1 MKTKTMLMS
10 AVVLASFAVPA
21 AAADVLDAK
30 RATISAKMVVQAAK
44 ELGLTAEQH
53 KDKGGDPHFV
63 LKDSGTGAKSVAIF
77 MDDCKAGMCE
87 DVTFYADFGPVA
99 KVKATTLN
107 EWNHIGSKLRSKV
120 FRSGGVD
127 NPKGNVGMS
136 STVSYVGDDEYK
148 ELGMQ
153 LGLFLVEVKMLDA
166 TIAKL
171 K

>member
-1 MKTKTMLMS
+1 MKTKMLMS
-10 AVVLASFAVPA
+10 AVVLASFALPA

-30 RATISAKMVVQAAK
+30 RATISPKMVAQAAK
-44 ELGLTAEQH
+44 DLGLTAEQH
-53 KDKGGDPHFV
+53 KDKSGDPHFV
-63 LKDSGTGAKSVAIF
+63 LKGSDTGAKAIAVF
-77 MDDCKAGMCE
+77 MDDCKTGKCE
-87 DVTFYADFGPVA
+87 DVTFYADFGPVP
-99 KVKATTLN
+99 KIKAATLN

-127 NPKGNVGMS
+127 DPKGSIGMA

-153 LGLFLVEVKMLDA
+153 LGLFLVEVKMLEA